1 MKTRHIFSI
10 LLFITFGINPCF
22 AQFDMEGFLA
32 TSGGDLSLNPTQA
45 KLDFLK
51 ENNFT
56 GPWISRVEFRTRSN
70 NADFSQEDFRLR
82 FTPANPGELKANKR
96 YYSKQVDLLN
106 LEYQEEFNNAL
117 MQRYKIM
124 IDHLFEYEKISILET
139 QLGINRRLIEMM
151 NSGTAVYSMDLG
163 DLIDSESNE
172 LDLNLSIENSRINL
186 DEIEFLIRDVYEFEG
201 KIDWKDQEVI
211 EVQDILNLFAEFKD
225 HPSDQHI
232 YLTKIDQRNMLAA
245 ERFNIEKSESLRNIG
260 YFQAEYDTDRG
271 NEPSDHFGYQIGIR
285 IPIVNP
291 DKPDLNRRKLA
302 LMDDEA
308 ILEEKKDDH
317 QREMELTVLRM
328 DHFTRQYEEINI
340 KLTSMSN
347 QNFFSLQSPDKSIKI
362 SDLIKMN
369 EFYIDL
375 LVKKNQVQ
383 KRIFESYL
391 EYLDLNGKLSETP
404 LRNYLSKDLTE
415 Y

>member
-1 MKTRHIFSI
+1 MKIKHIFSI
-10 LLFITFGINPCF
+10 FMLIALATNSGI

-32 TSGGDLSLNPTQA
+32 TAQSDLSLNPAQA

-51 ENNFT
+51 ENNYN

-82 FTPANPGELKANKR
+82 FTPANPGEIKANKR

-106 LEYQEEFNNAL
+106 LEYQEEFGVAL
-117 MQRYKIM
+117 KRRYKIM
-124 IDHLFEYEKISILET
+124 IDHFFESEKIANLKK
-139 QLGINRRLIEMM
+139 QLGINRQLIELM
-151 NSGTAVYSMDLG
+151 NSGTAAYSMDLG
-163 DLIDSESNE
+163 DLIDAESDE
-172 LDLNLSIENSRINL
+172 LNLSLSIGNSRIKL
-186 DEIEFLIRDVYEFEG
+186 DEIEFLIRDAYEFVGE
-201 KIDWKDQEVI
+201 IEWKEEEVI
-211 EVQDILNLFAEFKD
+211 GIQDILNLFEEFKD
-225 HPSDQHI
+225 HPTGQHI

-245 ERFNIEKSESLRNIG
+245 EKFNIEKSESLRNIG

-271 NEPSDHFGYQIGIR
+271 NETSEHFGYQIGIR

-308 ILEEKKDDH
+308 ILEEKKEDH

-328 DHFTRQYEEINI
+328 DHFAKQYEEINK
-340 KLTSMSN
+340 KLTAMSMQS
-347 QNFFSLQSPDKSIKI
+347 FFNLRKPDKSMKI

-375 LVKKNQVQ
+375 LIKLNSVQ
-383 KRIFESYL
+383 KQIYETYL
-391 EYLDLNGKLSETP
+391 QYLDLNGKLSEAP
-404 LRNYLSKDLTE
+404 LRNYLSKNLTE

>member
-1 MKTRHIFSI
+1 
-10 LLFITFGINPCF
+10 
-22 AQFDMEGFLA
+22 
-32 TSGGDLSLNPTQA
+32 
-45 KLDFLK
+45 
-51 ENNFT
+51 
-56 GPWISRVEFRTRSN
+56 
-70 NADFSQEDFRLR
+70 
-82 FTPANPGELKANKR
+82 
-96 YYSKQVDLLN
+96 
-106 LEYQEEFNNAL
+106 
-117 MQRYKIM
+117 
-124 IDHLFEYEKISILET
+124 
-139 QLGINRRLIEMM
+139 
-151 NSGTAVYSMDLG
+151 AVYSMDLG

-186 DEIEFLIRDVYEFEG
+186 DEIEYLIRDVYEFEG